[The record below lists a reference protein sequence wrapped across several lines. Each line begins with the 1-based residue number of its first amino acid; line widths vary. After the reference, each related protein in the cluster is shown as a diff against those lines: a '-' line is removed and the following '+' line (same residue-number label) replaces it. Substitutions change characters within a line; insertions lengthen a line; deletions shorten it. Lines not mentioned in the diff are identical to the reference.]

1 LKGEK
6 HITKLIVLVYLL
18 LLVVAL
24 AMPSVLADGTDDNL
38 ITSVTV
44 GNELP
49 TVGPITCNS
58 YSFTPIAESTILL
71 NCTATV
77 SDPNGYEDLA
87 GIRAEFYNDTR
98 GLPANYTKHYYN
110 DTCSFT
116 QNGTTSTNSTVE
128 CLFTIYYHAN
138 PADWTM
144 YFNVT
149 DGTAG
154 ATGNNTE
161 TITIQS
167 LTALNVTHTEIN
179 FGSLD
184 LGDTSAQQTTTI
196 KNTGNVE
203 LDIRINESLNAGNM
217 TCDGS
222 GSDNLTTSAAA
233 TGVRYNTTNSFNFDD
248 TSWKLTS
255 ENDLIDVNWS
265 KSYDGSSSAPPE
277 YNLYWLIKIPS
288 SGISGTCTTTTRI
301 SATAS

>member
-1 LKGEK
+1 MGER
-6 HITKLIVLVYLL
+6 HSTKLIALVYLL

-38 ITSVTV
+38 TATVTV
-44 GNELP
+44 GNDPPSIGE
-49 TVGPITCNS
+49 VTCNS
-58 YSFTPIAESTILL
+58 SSFTPIAESTILL

-77 SDPNGYEDLA
+77 SDPNGYQDLG
-87 GIRAEFYNDTR
+87 GIRAEFYNDSR
-98 GLPANYTKHYYN
+98 GDDANYTIHYYN

-149 DGTAG
+149 DGTG
-154 ATGNNTE
+154 ETGNNTE

-184 LGDTSAQQTTTI
+184 LGDTSDHQNTTI

-203 LDIRINESLNAGNM
+203 LDIRINESLNGGNM
-217 TCDGS
+217 TCDGI
-222 GSDNLTTSAAA
+222 GSDNINTSAVT
-233 TGVRYNTTNSFNFDD
+233 TGVRYNTTNGFNFDD
-248 TSWKLTS
+248 ASWKLTS

-265 KSYDGSSSAPPE
+265 KSYDGASSAPPE